1 MPLVLEGRIAG
12 AAASTPLDPLG
23 DDRRRPEHQWRPG
36 LEIGLVN
43 NMPDAALRAT
53 ERQFI
58 DLLAAAAGDTLV
70 RLHLFSLPE
79 LPRGPAA
86 RAHVKAGYADLSQ
99 FKNGRLDALIVTGSE
114 PIAASLSD
122 EPYWQ
127 ALTDVVDWAEQHT
140 ISTIWSCLAAHA
152 AVLHLD
158 GIGRRRLPA
167 KRFGLYEFVPTGGHP
182 MLDGVTSPMWVPHS
196 RWNDLAESDLRAHG
210 YEVLTR
216 SAVAGVD
223 IFAKQWNSLF
233 LFLQGHPEYNPDTLF
248 REYRRDMTRYLRGE
262 RDSIPDLPAHYFDA
276 RSEKA
281 LARFGLRAKA
291 ERSPELVA
299 RLPEC
304 GTLTGA
310 IDEWRASAIQIYRNW
325 LHYVATMKSRQS
337 LSGGIGTEAH

>member
-12 AAASTPLDPLG
+12 ATAGTPLDPLG
-23 DDRRRPEHQWRPG
+23 GDRRRPAHQWMPA
-36 LEIGLVN
+36 LEVGLVN

-58 DLLAAAAGDTLV
+58 DLLGAAAGDTLV

-79 LPRGPAA
+79 LSRGPAA
-86 RAHVKAGYADLSQ
+86 RAHMRSAYADLEQ

-114 PIAASLSD
+114 PIKPVLSQ

-127 ALTDVVDWAEQHT
+127 ALTEVVDWAEQHT

-158 GIGRRRLPA
+158 GIGRHRLPA
-167 KRFGLYEFVPTGGHP
+167 KRFGLYEFVRTGDHP
-182 MLDGVTSPMWVPHS
+182 MLDGIRSPMRVPHS
-196 RWNDLAESDLRAHG
+196 RWNDLAEDDLRAHG

-216 SAVAGVD
+216 SAEAGVD

-233 LFLQGHPEYNPDTLF
+233 LFLQGHPEYNSDTLF

-262 RDSIPDLPAHYFDA
+262 RDSIPDPPVHYFDA
-276 RSEKA
+276 RSETA
-281 LARFGLRAKA
+281 LGRFGLRAKA
-291 ERSPELVA
+291 ERNPDLAA
-299 RLPEC
+299 RLPDC
-304 GTLTGA
+304 GTLTEA
-310 IDEWRASAIQIYRNW
+310 IDAWRASAVQIYRNW
-325 LHYVATMKSRQS
+325 LRYLATVKSR
-337 LSGGIGTEAH
+337 

>member
-12 AAASTPLDPLG
+12 ARASTPLAPLG
-23 DDRRRPEHQWRPG
+23 GDRRRPEHQWLPA

-58 DLLAAAAGDTLV
+58 DLLAAAAGDTIV

-79 LPRGPAA
+79 LPRGAAA
-86 RAHVKAGYADLSQ
+86 RAHMKSGYAELEH

-114 PIAASLSD
+114 PIKASLSE
-122 EPYWQ
+122 EPYWR
-127 ALTDVVDWAEQHT
+127 ALTEVIDWAEHNT
-140 ISTIWSCLAAHA
+140 ISTVWSCLAAHA

-167 KRFGLYEFVPTGGHP
+167 KRFGLFEFVRTGDHP
-182 MLDGVTSPMWVPHS
+182 MLDGIRSPMRVPHS

-216 SAVAGVD
+216 SAEAGVD

-262 RDSIPDLPAHYFDA
+262 RDDVPGLPLHYFDA
-276 RSEKA
+276 RSEKT
-281 LARFGLRAKA
+281 LTRFALRAKA
-291 ERSPELVA
+291 QRGTELAA

-304 GTLTGA
+304 GMLTEA
-310 IDEWRASAIQIYRNW
+310 VDQWRASAVQIYRNW
-325 LHYVATMKSRQS
+325 LHYVATVKSR
-337 LSGGIGTEAH
+337 